1 MGMLRVSGVTKIYPG
16 HSDADQPV
24 RALDGV
30 SFTVENDEF
39 CSILGHS
46 GCGKTTLLNIMAGFD
61 EATDGSITLDGRP
74 TDTPSWERAMIFQ
87 DYALFPWHTV
97 LGNVS
102 FGLEMKKVPSSERR
116 ALAMR
121 HIELVGLKG
130 FENRYPH
137 QLSGGMR
144 QRVAIAR
151 ALAVGPHALL
161 MDEPFAALDAQ
172 NRSMLQDEMVRIFM
186 EERKTMVLVTHSI
199 EEAVKLSDRI
209 IVMTRRPGRVKADL
223 QVALPRPR
231 REDDPAFIALK
242 ARIRDL
248 IHDEFDLADVPA
260 AAAAALQRASG

>member
-1 MGMLRVSGVTKIYPG
+1 VLNVQNVVKIYPG
-16 HSDADQPV
+16 HSDADDPV
-24 RALDGV
+24 KALADV
-30 SFTVENDEF
+30 SFTVHENEF

-61 EATDGSITLDGRP
+61 DATLGRILLDGKP
-74 TDTPSWERAMIFQ
+74 VGKPGWERAMIFQ
-87 DYALFPWHTV
+87 DYALFPWLTV

-102 FGLEMKKVPSSERR
+102 FGLEMKKVSAREKTER
-116 ALAMR
+116 AM
-121 HIELVGLKG
+121 HQIKLVGLTG

-151 ALAVGPHALL
+151 ALAVEPSVLL

-199 EEAVKLSDRI
+199 EEAIKLSDRI
-209 IVMTRRPGRVKADL
+209 IVMTRRPGRVKANIVVDM
-223 QVALPRPR
+223 PRPR
-231 REDDPAFIALK
+231 AEESPEFVAMK

-248 IHDEFDLADVPA
+248 IHDEFDLAEVPGA
-260 AAAAALQRASG
+260 APGGH